1 MIAMHDTVIKS
12 TVLAAALMVPAF
24 SWADEAAEQMVQ
36 DALPV
41 MHYTCA
47 SIAEEADGDE
57 EFVVAVVGK
66 MAALSI
72 YNRQINIEDHASTD
86 EEKAQ
91 LRETFIAALSEG
103 CAADKNALLGGVV
116 DNAVKSTLGL

>member
-1 MIAMHDTVIKS
+1 MRMKTLKPV
-12 TVLAAALMVPAF
+12 VLASLLMAPVFAL
-24 SWADEAAEQMVQ
+24 ADEAAQQMVQ

-57 EFVVAVVGK
+57 AFVVDVVGK
-66 MAALSI
+66 MTALSL
-72 YNRQINIEDHASTD
+72 YNRQVNIEDHAATD
-86 EEKAQ
+86 EDKAQ
-91 LRETFIAALSEG
+91 LREAFIAALSEG

-116 DNAVKSTLGL
+116 DNAVKSSLGL

>member
-1 MIAMHDTVIKS
+1 MDAPKLA
-12 TVLAAALMVPAF
+12 VLTALLVTPALTA
-24 SWADEAAEQMVQ
+24 ADEAAEQMVQ

-57 EFVVAVVGK
+57 DFVVAVVGK
-66 MAALSI
+66 MTALSL
-72 YNRQINIEDHASTD
+72 YNRQIDIADHATTD

-91 LRETFIAALSEG
+91 LREAFIAALSEG
-103 CAADKNALLGGVV
+103 CAADKDALLGGVV
-116 DNAVKSTLGL
+116 DAAVKKTLGL

>member
-1 MIAMHDTVIKS
+1 MRFSELRMPVCAAILAMPCVVT
-12 TVLAAALMVPAF
+12 
-24 SWADEAAEQMVQ
+24 ADEAADQMVQ

-57 EFVVAVVGK
+57 DFVVTVVQK
-66 MAALSI
+66 MTALSL
-72 YNRQINIEDHASTD
+72 YNRQINIEDHATTD

-91 LRETFIAALSEG
+91 LREAFIAALAES
-103 CAADKNALLGGVV
+103 CAADKDALLGGVV
-116 DNAVKSTLGL
+116 DNAVKATLGL

>member
-1 MIAMHDTVIKS
+1 MRIIKLRLF
-12 TVLAAALMVPAF
+12 VCAAILAAPAVAT
-24 SWADEAAEQMVQ
+24 ADEAAEQMVQ

-57 EFVVAVVGK
+57 AFVVEVVGK
-66 MAALSI
+66 MTALSLH
-72 YNRQINIEDHASTD
+72 NRQINIEDHATTD

-91 LRETFIAALSEG
+91 LREAFIAALSEG
-103 CAADKNALLGGVV
+103 CAADKDALLGGVV
-116 DNAVKSTLGL
+116 DNAVKTTLGL

>member
-1 MIAMHDTVIKS
+1 MRFFKLKMSAFAAI
-12 TVLAAALMVPAF
+12 LAAPCVAA
-24 SWADEAAEQMVQ
+24 ADEAAEQMVQ

-57 EFVVAVVGK
+57 EFVVTVVAK
-66 MAALSI
+66 MTALSLH
-72 YNRQINIEDHASTD
+72 NRQINIEDHAATD

-91 LRETFIAALSEG
+91 LREAFIAALSEG
-103 CAADKNALLGGVV
+103 CATDKDALLGGVV

>member
-1 MIAMHDTVIKS
+1 MQLNLFKS
-12 TVLAAALMVPAF
+12 SVCLAFFVAPTF
-24 SWADEAAEQMVQ
+24 SLADEVADQMVQ

-57 EFVVAVVGK
+57 AFVVTVVEK
-66 MAALSI
+66 MTALSL
-72 YNRQINIEDHASTD
+72 YNRQINIEDHATTD

-91 LRETFIAALSEG
+91 LRETFIAALAES
-103 CAADKNALLGGVV
+103 CAADKDALLGGVV
-116 DNAVKSTLGL
+116 DNAVKATLGL

>member
-1 MIAMHDTVIKS
+1 MNMMLANPFKS
-12 TVLAAALMVPAF
+12 SICAAFLFAPSFAL
-24 SWADEAAEQMVQ
+24 ADEAAEQMVQ
-36 DALPV
+36 EALPL

-57 EFVVAVVGK
+57 EFVVTVVRK
-66 MAALSI
+66 MTALSL
-72 YNRQINIEDHASTD
+72 YNRQINIEDHAATD

-91 LRETFIAALSEG
+91 LRETFIAALSEA

>member
-1 MIAMHDTVIKS
+1 MAMRYKTFRTFACAATLAVPC
-12 TVLAAALMVPAF
+12 AAA
-24 SWADEAAEQMVQ
+24 ADDAAEQMVQ

-66 MAALSI
+66 MTALSL

-91 LRETFIAALSEG
+91 LRDAFIAALSDG
-103 CAADKNALLGGVV
+103 CAADKDALLGGVV
-116 DNAVKSTLGL
+116 DNAVKTTLGL

>member
-1 MIAMHDTVIKS
+1 MQFMRFKMPVC
-12 TVLAAALMVPAF
+12 AAILMVPCVAI
-24 SWADEAAEQMVQ
+24 ADDAAEQMVQ

-57 EFVVAVVGK
+57 AFVVEVVGK
-66 MAALSI
+66 MTALSL
-72 YNRQINIEDHASTD
+72 YNRQINIEDHATTD

-91 LRETFIAALSEG
+91 LREAFIAALSEG
-103 CAADKNALLGGVV
+103 CAADKDALLGGVV
-116 DNAVKSTLGL
+116 DNAVKTTLGL

>member
-1 MIAMHDTVIKS
+1 MMLKNSINS
-12 TVLAAALMVPAF
+12 TACAALFVLPTITL
-24 SWADEAAEQMVQ
+24 ADDSAEQMVQ

-47 SIAEEADGDE
+47 SIAEEANGDE

-66 MAALSI
+66 MTALSL
-72 YNRQINIEDHASTD
+72 YNRQINIEDHAATD

-91 LRETFIAALSEG
+91 LREAFIAALSEG

>member
-1 MIAMHDTVIKS
+1 MRYFRLRMSVCAA
-12 TVLAAALMVPAF
+12 VLAAPCVVM
-24 SWADEAAEQMVQ
+24 ADDAAEQMVQ

-57 EFVVAVVGK
+57 AFVVEVVGK
-66 MAALSI
+66 MTALSL
-72 YNRQINIEDHASTD
+72 YNRQVNIEDHATTD

-91 LRETFIAALSEG
+91 LREAFIAALSEG
-103 CAADKNALLGGVV
+103 CAADKDALLGGVV
-116 DNAVKSTLGL
+116 DNAVKTTLGL

>member
-1 MIAMHDTVIKS
+1 MRFVRLRVFTCAAI
-12 TVLAAALMVPAF
+12 LAAPCAAM
-24 SWADEAAEQMVQ
+24 ADEAAEQMVQ

-57 EFVVAVVGK
+57 AFVVAVVEK
-66 MAALSI
+66 MTALSL
-72 YNRQINIEDHASTD
+72 YNRQINIEDHATTE

-91 LRETFIAALSEG
+91 LREAFIAALSEG
-103 CAADKNALLGGVV
+103 CAADKDALLGGVV
-116 DNAVKSTLGL
+116 DNAVKTTLGL

>member
-1 MIAMHDTVIKS
+1 MKNPSITI
-12 TVLAAALMVPAF
+12 LASLCLALPGITF
-24 SWADEAAEQMVQ
+24 ADEAAEQMVQ

-57 EFVVAVVGK
+57 AFVVSVVEK
-66 MAALSI
+66 MTALSL
-72 YNRQINIEDHASTD
+72 YNRQINIEEHAATD
-86 EEKAQ
+86 AEKAQ

-103 CAADKNALLGGVV
+103 CAADKDALLGGVV
-116 DNAVKSTLGL
+116 DSAVKSTLGL

>member
-1 MIAMHDTVIKS
+1 MQFTRFKISAC
-12 TVLAAALMVPAF
+12 AAALLAPCVAT
-24 SWADEAAEQMVQ
+24 ADDAAEQMVQ

-57 EFVVAVVGK
+57 AFVVAVVEK
-66 MAALSI
+66 MTALSL
-72 YNRQINIEDHASTD
+72 YNRQINIEDHATTE

-91 LRETFIAALSEG
+91 LREAFIAALSEG
-103 CAADKNALLGGVV
+103 CAADKHALLGGVV
-116 DNAVKSTLGL
+116 DNAVKTTLGF

>member
-1 MIAMHDTVIKS
+1 MRMTLSKI
-12 TVLAAALMVPAF
+12 AAAGLCLSLPGGAF
-24 SWADEAAEQMVQ
+24 ADDAAEQMVQ

-57 EFVVAVVGK
+57 AFVVAVVGK
-66 MAALSI
+66 MTALSL

-86 EEKAQ
+86 AEKAQ
-91 LRETFIAALSEG
+91 LREAFIAALSKG

>member
-1 MIAMHDTVIKS
+1 MMLKNPIKS
-12 TVLAAALMVPAF
+12 SFCAMLFVIPTFAF
-24 SWADEAAEQMVQ
+24 ADEAAEQMVQ
-36 DALPV
+36 DVLPM

-57 EFVVAVVGK
+57 AFVVEVVGK
-66 MAALSI
+66 MTALSL
-72 YNRQINIEDHASTD
+72 YNRQINIEDHAASD

-91 LRETFIAALSEG
+91 LREAFIAALSEG

>member
-1 MIAMHDTVIKS
+1 MAMRSVKLGMSACAAI
-12 TVLAAALMVPAF
+12 LAAPCVVT
-24 SWADEAAEQMVQ
+24 ADEAAVQMIQ

-66 MAALSI
+66 MTALSL
-72 YNRQINIEDHASTD
+72 YNRQINIEDHATTE

-91 LRETFIAALSEG
+91 LREAFIAALSEG
-103 CAADKNALLGGVV
+103 CAADKDALLGGVV
-116 DNAVKSTLGL
+116 DNAVKTTLGL

>member
-1 MIAMHDTVIKS
+1 
-12 TVLAAALMVPAF
+12 
-24 SWADEAAEQMVQ
+24 
-36 DALPV
+36 

-57 EFVVAVVGK
+57 EFVVVVVGK
-66 MAALSI
+66 MTALSL

-91 LRETFIAALSEG
+91 LREVFIAALSDG
-103 CAADKNALLGGVV
+103 CAADKDALLGGVV
-116 DNAVKSTLGL
+116 DNAVKTTLGL

>member
-1 MIAMHDTVIKS
+1 MQKKLIKS
-12 TVLAAALMVPAF
+12 IVCAAFLGAPTFAF
-24 SWADEAAEQMVQ
+24 ADEVAEQMVQ

-47 SIAEEADGDE
+47 SIAAEADGDE

-66 MAALSI
+66 MTALSL

-86 EEKAQ
+86 EEKGQ
-91 LRETFIAALSEG
+91 LREAFIAALSEG

-116 DNAVKSTLGL
+116 DNAVKATLGL

>member
-1 MIAMHDTVIKS
+1 MQFIKLRIFACAAI
-12 TVLAAALMVPAF
+12 LAAPCLAT
-24 SWADEAAEQMVQ
+24 ADEAAEQMVQ

-57 EFVVAVVGK
+57 EFVVTVVAK
-66 MAALSI
+66 MTALSLH
-72 YNRQINIEDHASTD
+72 NRQINIEDHAATD

-91 LRETFIAALSEG
+91 LREAFIAALSEG
-103 CAADKNALLGGVV
+103 CAADKDALLGGVV

>member
-1 MIAMHDTVIKS
+1 MRFVRFRMLVCAAILVAPSVAM
-12 TVLAAALMVPAF
+12 
-24 SWADEAAEQMVQ
+24 ADDAAEQMVQ

-57 EFVVAVVGK
+57 AFVVEVVGK
-66 MAALSI
+66 MTALSL
-72 YNRQINIEDHASTD
+72 YNRQINIEDHATTD

-91 LRETFIAALSEG
+91 LREAFIAALSEG
-103 CAADKNALLGGVV
+103 CAADKHALLGGVV
-116 DNAVKSTLGL
+116 DDAVKTTLGL

>member
-1 MIAMHDTVIKS
+1 MQINPLKPTIC
-12 TVLAAALMVPAF
+12 AAFLVAPTFAL
-24 SWADEAAEQMVQ
+24 ADEAAEQMVQ

-57 EFVVAVVGK
+57 EFVVAVVQK
-66 MAALSI
+66 MTALSL
-72 YNRQINIEDHASTD
+72 YNRQINIEDHATTD

-91 LRETFIAALSEG
+91 LREVFIAALSEG

>member
-1 MIAMHDTVIKS
+1 MRFVRFRMLVCAAILVSPSVAM
-12 TVLAAALMVPAF
+12 
-24 SWADEAAEQMVQ
+24 ADDAAEQMVQ

-57 EFVVAVVGK
+57 AFVVEVVGK
-66 MAALSI
+66 MTALSL
-72 YNRQINIEDHASTD
+72 YNRQINIEDHATTD

-91 LRETFIAALSEG
+91 LREAFIAALSEG
-103 CAADKNALLGGVV
+103 CAADKHALLGGVV
-116 DNAVKSTLGL
+116 DNAVKTTLGL

>member
-1 MIAMHDTVIKS
+1 MHDTVIKS

>member
-1 MIAMHDTVIKS
+1 MRFVRFRMLVCAAI
-12 TVLAAALMVPAF
+12 LAAPCLAT
-24 SWADEAAEQMVQ
+24 ADEAAEQMVQ

-57 EFVVAVVGK
+57 AFVVEVVGK
-66 MAALSI
+66 MTALSL
-72 YNRQINIEDHASTD
+72 YNRQINIEDHATTD

-103 CAADKNALLGGVV
+103 CAADKDALLGGVV
-116 DNAVKSTLGL
+116 DNAVKTTLGL

>member
-1 MIAMHDTVIKS
+1 MNTPKLILS
-12 TVLAAALMVPAF
+12 AAFLMAPTFAV
-24 SWADEAAEQMVQ
+24 ADEAAEQMVQ

-57 EFVVAVVGK
+57 AFVVEVVGK
-66 MAALSI
+66 MTALSL
-72 YNRQINIEDHASTD
+72 YNRQINIEDHATTD

-91 LRETFIAALSEG
+91 LREAFIAALSEG
-103 CAADKNALLGGVV
+103 CAADKDALLGGVV
-116 DNAVKSTLGL
+116 DNAVKTTLGL

>member
-1 MIAMHDTVIKS
+1 MMQLKPIVFASLLFAPTFA
-12 TVLAAALMVPAF
+12 LA
-24 SWADEAAEQMVQ
+24 DDAAEQMVQ

-47 SIAEEADGDE
+47 SITEEADGDE
-57 EFVVAVVGK
+57 AFVVEVVGK
-66 MAALSI
+66 MTALSL
-72 YNRQINIEDHASTD
+72 YNRQINIEEHASTD

-91 LRETFIAALSEG
+91 LREAFIAALSEG